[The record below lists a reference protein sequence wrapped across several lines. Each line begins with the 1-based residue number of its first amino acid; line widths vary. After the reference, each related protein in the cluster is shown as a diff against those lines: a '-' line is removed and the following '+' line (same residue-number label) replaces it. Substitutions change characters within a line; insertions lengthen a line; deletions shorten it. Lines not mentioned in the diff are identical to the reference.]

1 MHTTLRLRPGEDD
14 DIIAWLEQQPNKSE
28 AMRECMRRG
37 ITAAASPLAGFTPKP
52 GEDDDVIAWLE
63 QQADGGEAIREAVR
77 RAIASEQ
84 RSADGDEETRLRAV
98 VTEAVCAALAD
109 MAFLRAIVTE
119 AVREALADAT
129 IAVQP
134 GQPDNGHQEDPEL
147 AARLDSLF
155 DDCA

>member
-1 MHTTLRLRPGEDD
+1 MLTTLRFREGQDD

-77 RAIASEQ
+77 RAIA
-84 RSADGDEETRLRAV
+84 
-98 VTEAVCAALAD
+98 
-109 MAFLRAIVTE
+109 
-119 AVREALADAT
+119 VREALADAT

-134 GQPDNGHQEDPEL
+134 DQPDNGHENPEL

-155 DDCA
+155 DNCA